1 MFFNSAPSVKQFC
14 RGLGQRVGLS
24 RPLRALLVIF
34 VMGTLLGRG
43 KRSLAVLGRTV
54 ARESRYRGQ
63 VSRATRNADFRT
75 RDLYRLAFDDA
86 FRAEAVALKGNAAE
100 RTWVVSLDDVGTKR
114 GGLTK
119 IENGLHK
126 RKAKKNPGAKQTP
139 PSKSHTFVM
148 GLLITDRG
156 VRLPLPRKTWRTKK
170 YARKI
175 GKKYRKKPAL
185 AAEMLR
191 ELQPRIPAGVRV
203 VVVAD
208 EAYEGKL
215 LFAVCRELGFVFIAP
230 VDARR
235 CFGDVA
241 KGDTSTERTLHARGE
256 ALPRSAFRRLV
267 LARGKEETA
276 SYRRYTPD
284 EIDRNEPR
292 VFRVAHEARDVAGL
306 GTVGVVY
313 SWKSPVYRPRR
324 DRNRETF
331 KVLVCSDS
339 SMSPE
344 CVVEWYDLRWQIELF
359 FRELKSG
366 LGLGSYTGTEF
377 AAYERLVDVTMLSFL
392 FLERQRLAG
401 LASARAPVARAAL
414 EASRTAALKREIE
427 REAATNDLAWLR
439 ASVETGRGRRRL
451 RELLKVLRP
460 AV

>member
-1 MFFNSAPSVKQFC
+1 MFYNPVPSIKKFC
-14 RGLGQRVGLS
+14 RSVGERAGLS
-24 RPLRALLVIF
+24 RPLQRLLGVF
-34 VMGTLLGRG
+34 VGGTLLSRG
-43 KRSLAVLGRTV
+43 KRSLAVLGQTV
-54 ARESRYRGQ
+54 ARASRYRGQ
-63 VSRATRNADFRT
+63 LSRATRNPEFRT
-75 RDLYRLAFDDA
+75 RDVYEVAFGDA
-86 FRAEAVALKGNAAE
+86 VTNEVAVVEGKAAKRE
-100 RTWVVSLDDVGTKR
+100 WIVALDDVGTKR

-156 VRLPLPRKTWRTKK
+156 ARLPLPRKTWRTKN

-191 ELQPRIPAGVRV
+191 ELKPRIPAGVQV

-215 LFAVCRELGFVFIAP
+215 LCAVCRELGFILIAP
-230 VDARR
+230 VDSRR

-241 KGDTSTERTLHARGE
+241 KGNTSTERTLHARGQ

-267 LARGKEETA
+267 LARGKESTV

-284 EIDRNEPR
+284 EITRNEPR
-292 VFRVAHEARDVAGL
+292 TFRVAHEARDVAGL
-306 GTVGVVY
+306 GIVGVVY

-324 DRNRETF
+324 DRKRETF

-339 SMSPE
+339 SLSAE
-344 CVVEWYDLRWQIELF
+344 HVVELYDLRWQVELF

-366 LGLGSYTGTEF
+366 LGLGSYTGTDF
-377 AAYERLVDVTMLSFL
+377 VAFERLVDVTLLSFL
-392 FLERQRLAG
+392 VLERRRLAG

-414 EASRTAALKREIE
+414 ETSRTAALKRDVE
-427 REAATNDLAWLR
+427 REAATNDLDWLC
-439 ASVETGRGRRRL
+439 ASLKTARGRRRL
-451 RELLKVLRP
+451 RKLLKKLRP
-460 AV
+460 TA